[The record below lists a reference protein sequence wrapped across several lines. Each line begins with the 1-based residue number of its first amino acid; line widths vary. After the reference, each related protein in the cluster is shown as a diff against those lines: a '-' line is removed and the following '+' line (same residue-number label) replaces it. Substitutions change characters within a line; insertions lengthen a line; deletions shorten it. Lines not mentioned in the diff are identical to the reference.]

1 MRGDSRIA
9 RLIGGAAVV
18 VVTASLSPGPVFAQ
32 GEGTASSPASLEERL
47 ERRIEELEK
56 ANARY
61 EAAIREQ
68 ERLEQR
74 VEELEREKLAR
85 EGSGGGVE
93 KPLEQRLQEL
103 ESERLAREELR
114 LEQRVEELETTQV
127 AQEDATRSII
137 RQSVSGLG
145 SNINEFVVF
154 GGTLEVL
161 SGWEQDFQKNS
172 ESTLRL
178 NTAELDFE
186 VQVGDWARGS
196 LILQYEDGAD
206 SVFTTTTDDEA
217 TVDRLSIDTAFVTLG
232 NVEQFWPYAVVGR
245 MIVPFGISTGDPV
258 LDALT
263 INDPLTLE
271 IFESREDAI
280 LIGAA
285 FPTRP
290 LAPPVEIPS
299 PPPVRP
305 VLLQPL
311 VSKLAQSLGY
321 KPLPTPPPKPE
332 FTTLAADP
340 PPFNVGVYT
349 YQGDT
354 FDRVSRENEW
364 SADGH
369 WGATVGYRTKGYC
382 RPLLGQPPGAASED
396 LGWLHAFCPWKVDV
410 DVDYNNSVFDSNLLG
425 FEYQRWLNQIGFVPG
440 MAASLKANLGPV
452 GFVAEWNGALKDATF
467 NDDIRRPISIK
478 PSAWQVALVYQFD
491 WNPGVET
498 LGTQGTYATVGYS
511 ESRDMRGVARLSGG
525 LAERVGFVPEKRFLV
540 SIGEWVTD
548 GVRIAVEYAYV
559 QDYSTHNGGTG
570 RHANGVFTML
580 TYEW

>member
-9 RLIGGAAVV
+9 RLVGGAAVV
-18 VVTASLSPGPVFAQ
+18 VVTASLLPGPVLA
-32 GEGTASSPASLEERL
+32 ESEATASSLASLEERL

-56 ANARY
+56 ARARY
-61 EAAIREQ
+61 ETAIREH

-74 VEELEREKLAR
+74 VEELEQEKLAR
-85 EGSGGGVE
+85 EGSAGGAE
-93 KPLEQRLQEL
+93 EPLEQRLQEL
-103 ESERLAREELR
+103 ERERLAQEELR
-114 LEQRVEELETTQV
+114 LEQRVEELETSKV

-137 RQSVSGLG
+137 RQSVSRLG

-154 GGTLEVL
+154 GGTVEVL
-161 SGWEQDFQKNS
+161 SGWEQDFQDNS
-172 ESTLRL
+172 ESVLRL

-186 VQVGDWARGS
+186 IQVNDWVRGS
-196 LILQYEDGAD
+196 LIIEYDDGAD
-206 SVFTTTTDDEA
+206 SLFTTTSDDES
-217 TVDRLSIDTAFVTLG
+217 TVDRFNIDTAFVTLG
-232 NVEQFWPYAVVGR
+232 NVEQFWPYAVTGR

-263 INDPLTLE
+263 INDPLTIEL
-271 IFESREDAI
+271 FESREDAI

-305 VLLQPL
+305 MLVRPF

-321 KPLPTPPPKPE
+321 KPLPTPPPTPG
-332 FTTLAADP
+332 FTTLPPDP
-340 PPFNVGVYT
+340 PPFNVGVYA
-349 YQGDT
+349 YQGET
-354 FDRVSRENEW
+354 FDRLSREDEW
-364 SADGH
+364 SPDGH

-382 RPLLGQPPGAASED
+382 QPSGAASED
-396 LGWLHAFCPWKVDV
+396 VGWLHAFCPWTLDV
-410 DVDYNNSVFDSNLLG
+410 DVDYNHSVFDSNFLG
-425 FEYQRWLNQIGFVPG
+425 FEYQRWLDQIGFVPG

-467 NDDIRRPISIK
+467 NDDLRRARSIK

-491 WNPGVET
+491 WNPSVET

-511 ESRDMRGVARLSGG
+511 ESRDMRGVSRLSGG

-540 SIGEWVTD
+540 GIGEWVTD

-559 QDYSTHNGGTG
+559 QDYSRNNGGTG
-570 RHANGVFTML
+570 KHANGVFTML
-580 TYEW
+580 TFEW